1 MAKSTKTASTNS
13 ARVYYTRQ
21 DDAIDLGNLVDH
33 QNKSFQWFV
42 DEGLGELLAEISPI
56 DDYTGTK
63 LSLTFKGYHFED
75 PKMSEADARENNVS
89 YEAPLKATVELTNKV
104 TGEVKEQEIY
114 LGDYPV
120 MTKRGTFVINGAER
134 VVVSQLIRSSG
145 VFFTADQ
152 HGATNLYGA
161 KVIPSRGAWLEFETA
176 AAGGLFVKIDRKRK
190 IAVTTLLRALGMT
203 EAQMKDT
210 FKHVD
215 TGKISHIEATLDKDP
230 TRGQSDALIEVYR
243 RLRPGDLATVDNA
256 KALIEN
262 MFYNFKRF
270 DFSRVGR
277 YKINKRLN
285 LDVPNTTEN
294 RVMRLDDLVA
304 IVAELIRL
312 NNTQEP
318 GDDID
323 SLANRRIKMVGE
335 LVQRQ
340 FRIGLLRMERNTKDR
355 MSMSEIETVTPGQ
368 LINAR
373 PVVAAVREFFAS
385 SQLSQFMDQINPL
398 SELAHK
404 RRLSSMGP
412 GGLSRE
418 RAGFEVRDAHATHY
432 GRICAVETPEGAN
445 IGLVSN
451 LANYA
456 RINDYGFI
464 ETPYRKV
471 INAVAPKDAAGHIAS
486 VDLEDEKGKV
496 IVKAG
501 KTITKDD
508 AAKLAKVEGRVTWP
522 VKARVTSTVVYLDA
536 AAEDSAVIA
545 GIGNELDDDGY
556 FVSERVGARTN
567 LKPGEA
573 DANDVTHMD
582 AARNQI
588 IGSSAG
594 LIPFIE
600 KNYVYRSLMGSNQ
613 QRQAVPLIQPSSPI
627 VGTGLEGDAARNTGQ
642 MILAEADGE
651 VTKASAQEVTVKYA
665 EGSITYE
672 PQHFIRSNEGTSINQ
687 KVVVST
693 GDKVK
698 TGDVLVEGMSIQNGE
713 LALGKDLI
721 AAFMPWGGYNFE
733 DAIIISRKLV
743 EDDTLTSIHIVD
755 FMIEVRETK
764 LGPEIVT
771 RDIPNVSEDA
781 LRHLD
786 DDGIVRIGAEVHPG
800 DILVG
805 KITPKGEQELS
816 SEERLLRAI
825 FGEKAKE
832 VRDTSQRM
840 SNGKHGKV
848 VGVKVF
854 SRENGHE
861 LKAGV
866 LMQIQVFVA
875 QMRKI
880 SVGDK
885 LGGRHGNKGVI
896 ARILPVEDMPFLE
909 DGTPVDII
917 LNPLGVPSRMNLG
930 QLFETHL
937 GMAARALGLHVASPS
952 FNGVP
957 VEKIQSLLKEAG
969 LPEDGK
975 QQLFDGRTGEAF
987 QERTTVG
994 SMYMI
999 KLNHMVADKIHAR
1012 STGPYTMVTQ
1022 QPLGGKAQNGGQR
1035 FGEMEVWA
1043 LEAYGAAATLQEML
1057 TIKSDDVYGRS
1068 KAYESI
1074 IKKTEIVGPKVPE
1087 SFNVLVKELQG
1098 LGLKVD
1104 LVSSN
1109 KVVDAEEVLATNVR
1123 DEAAHLSDVE
1133 VPAPV
1138 IADIDVTEDAAVDEF
1153 MVMEDEIS
1161 DDMTEVGTDEDLS
1174 LVAQSTDMPLQD
1186 GDDTDIDTEEEKE
1199 VA

>member
-1 MAKSTKTASTNS
+1 MAKAVTASKTT
-13 ARVYYTRQ
+13 RVYLSDSSQ
-21 DDAIDLGNLVDH
+21 DSGLALPNLVDH
-33 QNKSFQWFV
+33 QNKSFQWLI
-42 DEGLGELLAEISPI
+42 DEGLGELLAEISPV

-63 LSLTFKGYHFED
+63 LSLVFKQYHFED
-75 PKMSEADARENNVS
+75 PKLSEAEARENNVS

-114 LGDYPV
+114 LGDYPW
-120 MTKRGTFVINGAER
+120 MTRRGTFIINGAER
-134 VVVSQLIRSSG
+134 VVVSQLIRSAG
-145 VFFTADQ
+145 VFYTAEL
-152 HGATNLYGA
+152 HGTRNLYSA
-161 KVIPSRGAWLEFETA
+161 KVIPGRGAWLEFETA
-176 AAGGLFVKIDRKRK
+176 ANGALYVKIDRKRK
-190 IAVTTLLRALGMT
+190 IPVTTLLRALGMT
-203 EAQMKDT
+203 EASMKEA

-215 TGKISHIEATLDKDP
+215 QAKGSFLQSTLDKDP
-230 TRGQSDALIEVYR
+230 SKGHAEALIEVYR
-243 RLRPGDLATVDNA
+243 RLRPGDLATVENA
-256 KALIEN
+256 RSLLEN

-277 YKINKRLN
+277 YKINQRLG
-285 LDVPNTTEN
+285 LDVANTAEN
-294 RVMRLDDLVA
+294 RIMRLEDLVA
-304 IVAELIRL
+304 IIAELIRM
-312 NNTQEP
+312 NVSQEP

-323 SLANRRIKMVGE
+323 SLSNRRIKMVGE

-340 FRIGLLRMERNTKDR
+340 FRIGLLRMVRNTQDR
-355 MSMSEIETVTPGQ
+355 MSMSEIETVQPGQ

-445 IGLVSN
+445 VGLVLN
-451 LANYA
+451 LANFA

-471 INAVAPKDAAGHIAS
+471 V
-486 VDLEDEKGKV
+486 KGKV
-496 IVKAG
+496 
-501 KTITKDD
+501 TED
-508 AAKLAKVEGRVTWP
+508 
-522 VKARVTSTVVYLDA
+522 VVYLDA
-536 AAEDSAVIA
+536 AAEEQSVIA
-545 GIGNELDDDGY
+545 GAGVALDKTGKIVDAR
-556 FVSERVGARTN
+556 VSARAG
-567 LKPGEA
+567 LKSATVDRE
-573 DANDVTHMD
+573 DVTHID
-582 AARNQI
+582 AAQNQI

-600 KNYVYRSLMGSNQ
+600 KNYVYRALMGSNQ
-613 QRQAVPLIQPSSPI
+613 QRQAVPLIAPESPI
-627 VGTGLEGDAARNTGQ
+627 VGTGVEAAAAANTGQ
-642 MILAEADGE
+642 LIVAEAAGE
-651 VTKASAQEVTVKYA
+651 VVKANADQVVVKYKDGNVTYDA
-665 EGSITYE
+665 E
-672 PQHFIRSNEGTSINQ
+672 HFVRSNEGTSINQ
-687 KVVVST
+687 HVVVST

-698 TGDVLVEGMSIQNGE
+698 AGDALIEGMSIQGGE
-713 LALGKDLI
+713 LALGKDLLV
-721 AAFMPWGGYNFE
+721 AFMPWAGYNFE

-743 EDDTLTSIHIVD
+743 EDDTLTSVHIVD
-755 FMIEVRETK
+755 YMIEVRETK

-771 RDIPNVSEDA
+771 RDIPNVSEEA

-896 ARILPVEDMPFLE
+896 ARILPVEDMPFME
-909 DGTPVDII
+909 DGTPVDIV
-917 LNPLGVPSRMNLG
+917 LNPLGVPSRMNIG

-937 GMAARALGLHVASPS
+937 GMAARALGMKGASPS

-957 VEKIQSLLKEAG
+957 VEKIQSMLKDAG
-969 LPEDGK
+969 FPEDGK
-975 QQLFDGRTGEAF
+975 QQLFDGRTGGAYK
-987 QERTTVG
+987 ERTTVG

-1043 LEAYGAAATLQEML
+1043 LEAYGAANTLQEML

-1068 KAYESI
+1068 KAYEAI

-1104 LVSSN
+1104 LVASDQ
-1109 KVVDAEEVLATNVR
+1109 VIDAEAVLATNIHE
-1123 DEAAHLSDVE
+1123 EATHPAKVE
-1133 VPAPV
+1133 APTSV
-1138 IADIDVTEDAAVDEF
+1138 ISDIDVTSEEAVSQGFEFEDGDGNPIVEADFEEDAAFAAVSTD
-1153 MVMEDEIS
+1153 D
-1161 DDMTEVGTDEDLS
+1161 DNDMTDDE
-1174 LVAQSTDMPLQD
+1174 
-1186 GDDTDIDTEEEKE
+1186 GEE
-1199 VA
+1199 A